1 MSARVLSGPWRGQRI
16 RERHDPHHLAD
27 VVAARRGIYRPER
40 RTARSER
47 RCINAI
53 AYLSWI
59 VAAVLL
65 GWFAAR
71 AF

>member
-1 MSARVLSGPWRGQRI
+1 MSARIISGPWKGQRI
-16 RERHDPHHLAD
+16 REFHDPHHLAA
-27 VVAARRGIYRPER
+27 VIATRRGIYRPVRKTARAER
-40 RTARSER
+40 RA
-47 RCINAI
+47 INAI

-59 VAAVLL
+59 IAAMLL